1 MKNVNTACSYEDE
14 MVIYSSMSEKTQR
27 ARNIFMKTFRTRKN
41 TKRKATK

>member
-27 ARNIFMKTFRTRKN
+27 VKHLYEDFQNQKEQKE
-41 TKRKATK
+41 KSD